1 MSKKN
6 SSAKK
11 FKKKFQENSRILNVY
26 NVFKKNISFSKKN
39 LIVVAVSGGADS
51 LALSA
56 LTKFNQ
62 YNGNNK
68 YFYVLIDHGYRKN
81 SATEALKVRKM
92 IKTKI
97 NENLIIIKNK
107 QKFKSNLQK
116 NFREIRY
123 RNLFN
128 FCIKKKAKILM
139 TAHHFNDQIE
149 TFLIRLA
156 RGSGVQGLSSM
167 QMINKSNKKVKLVRP
182 LLEIKKNELKFIA
195 KKIFNNYLKDPS
207 NTSKKFLR
215 SNIRS
220 LTLQLERYGISHD
233 QIFRSIKNINAT
245 NNLVNQYINDLM
257 KKTVSR
263 KRGLILIKHKTFL
276 SYNTEIKRII
286 MGRLIRDLNK
296 KDYPPK
302 SKKISFVIKKIEKKS
317 FNKLTLGGC
326 VLKLNDSQI
335 TIQKEVKK
343 T

>member
-6 SSAKK
+6 SSVKTFEKK
-11 FKKKFQENSRILNVY
+11 FRENPRILNVY
-26 NVFKKNISFSKKN
+26 NIFKKNISFLKKN
-39 LIVVAVSGGADS
+39 SIVVAVSGGADS

-62 YNGNNK
+62 YNENNK
-68 YFYVLIDHGYRKN
+68 YFYVLIDHGYRKK
-81 SATEALKVRKM
+81 SALEALKVRQM
-92 IKTKI
+92 VKTKI
-97 NENLIIIKNK
+97 NENLIIIKNE

-128 FCIKKKAKILM
+128 FCIKKKVKILM

-167 QMINKSNKKVKLVRP
+167 QMINNTNNKVKLVRP
-182 LLEIKKNELKFIA
+182 LLEIKKKELKFIA
-195 KKIFNNYLKDPS
+195 KKIFNNFLKDPS

-215 SNIRS
+215 SNIRG
-220 LTLQLERYGISHD
+220 LTSQLERYGINHD
-233 QIFRSIKNINAT
+233 QIFRSIKNISAT
-245 NNLVNQYINDLM
+245 NDLVNKYISDLI
-257 KKTVSR
+257 KKTVTR
-263 KRGLILIKHKTFL
+263 KRGLTLINHKIFF

-286 MGRLIRDLNK
+286 LGRLIMDVNK
-296 KDYPPK
+296 KDYPPR

-317 FNKLTLGGC
+317 FYKLTLGGC
-326 VLKLNDSQI
+326 VLKLDDPHI
-335 TIQKEVKK
+335 TIKKEVKK